1 MRETH
6 EGRESACP
14 RGPWKLFYL
23 LSESA
28 ENSYCLKD
36 SQGDKC
42 SRWARKL
49 SISEG
54 LIIKS
59 LTVIIEDQ
67 ILEVTNSLG
76 LYVAVISKK
85 SWRVQTVF
93 TKEWFDIKCP
103 SAEVETNKTLVE
115 SLKSR
120 SEEIFS
126 VQKELGGL
134 HCRWKAYHQDLDRI
148 DEMKHL
154 GPVYKERGLPL
165 C

>member
-1 MRETH
+1 MRYGYLDDFRRGISVFAIFSYGIAVLGTPH
-6 EGRESACP
+6 CP
-14 RGPWKLFYL
+14 P
-23 LSESA
+23 
-28 ENSYCLKD
+28 
-36 SQGDKC
+36 
-42 SRWARKL
+42 
-49 SISEG
+49 
-54 LIIKS
+54 
-59 LTVIIEDQ
+59 
-67 ILEVTNSLG
+67 
-76 LYVAVISKK
+76 
-85 SWRVQTVF
+85 
-93 TKEWFDIKCP
+93 P
-103 SAEVETNKTLVE
+103 SAEVETNKRLVE